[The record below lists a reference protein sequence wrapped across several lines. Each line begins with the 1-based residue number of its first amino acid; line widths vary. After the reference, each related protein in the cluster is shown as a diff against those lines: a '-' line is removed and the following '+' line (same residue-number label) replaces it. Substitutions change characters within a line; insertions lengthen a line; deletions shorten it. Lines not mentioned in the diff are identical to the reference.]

1 MSSVSAS
8 VSAKLSSSQL
18 VAISAAL
25 NAFTLSA
32 SFVHSVLYGVGS
44 GFGVSVGTGSG
55 VSVGTGSG
63 VSVGTGS
70 GVSVGTGSGVSVGTG
85 SGGSL
90 FTYSRDRMAV

>member
-25 NAFTLSA
+25 NAFTLST

-70 GVSVGTGSGVSVGTG
+70 GVSVGTGT
-85 SGGSL
+85 GGSL

>member
-1 MSSVSAS
+1 M
-8 VSAKLSSSQL
+8 

-63 VSVGTGS
+63 
-70 GVSVGTGSGVSVGTG
+70 
-85 SGGSL
+85 GSL

>member
-8 VSAKLSSSQL
+8 TSAKLSSSQL

-44 GFGVSVGTGSG
+44 GFGVSVGAGTG
-55 VSVGTGSG
+55 VSVGAGAG
-63 VSVGTGS
+63 VSVGAGA
-70 GVSVGTGSGVSVGTG
+70 GVSVGATLGVAVTVGVGVGS
-85 SGGSL
+85 
-90 FTYSRDRMAV
+90 TYTRYFSRM

>member
-1 MSSVSAS
+1 MATASRMSSVSAS

-63 VSVGTGS
+63 
-70 GVSVGTGSGVSVGTG
+70 
-85 SGGSL
+85 GSL
-90 FTYSRDRMAV
+90 FTYSRDRMTV